1 MFVELQ
7 GFDDFSKLKGQKS
20 VQEVIQLLGQIH
32 SEFDDLVDLYK
43 VEKIKSFG
51 SIYM

>member
-1 MFVELQ
+1 MFVELI
-7 GFDDFSKLKGQKS
+7 GFDDFTKLEQHKS
-20 VQEVIQLLGQIH
+20 VQEVIQLLSQVH